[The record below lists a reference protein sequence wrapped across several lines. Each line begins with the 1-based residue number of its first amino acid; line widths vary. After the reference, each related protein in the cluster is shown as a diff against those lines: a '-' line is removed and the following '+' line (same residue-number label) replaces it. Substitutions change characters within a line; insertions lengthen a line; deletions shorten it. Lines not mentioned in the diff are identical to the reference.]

1 MGKCKDC
8 VTWLLVAMASTEAL
22 EHNAAVGGT
31 LRDIGGKIKEMVEPK
46 QWDEIVSELDWFE
59 RPISEMTAYIGV
71 VGSLSELEK
80 KCDLDVSRARELHRE
95 ANEYN
100 EKGIS
105 SAAWSKY
112 IQLKDELVSLAT
124 KLSCLRDGQD

>member
-1 MGKCKDC
+1 MGKCKEC
-8 VTWLLVAMASTEAL
+8 VTWLLVAMSAAEAL
-22 EHNAAVGGT
+22 EHNAGVGGY
-31 LRDIGGKIKEMVEPK
+31 LRDVGKTIKEMVTPK
-46 QWDEIVSELDWFE
+46 EWKDLVSELDWFE
-59 RPISEMTAYIGV
+59 RPIAELTADVGV

-112 IQLKDELVSLAT
+112 IQLKRELVSLAE
-124 KLSCLRDGQD
+124 KMSCLKDGQD